1 MARKIY
7 AWPGVGPAVEA
18 FLSHGVI
25 ARRAKIGA
33 GIGKGVAAVLVALT
47 PLPLGAKLITLAV
60 IALAG
65 VYVATRPERRP
76 QEAVRSEERRVG
88 KECVSRCRSRGSP
101 APYKK
106 KKKKQ
111 QNMNPKLNNKNQ
123 K

>member
-25 ARRAKIGA
+25 ARRAHIGA

-76 QEAVRSEERRVG
+76 QDA
-88 KECVSRCRSRGSP
+88 GSTDQASLP
-101 APYKK
+101 APRPWRRKASLVCPLVVA
-106 KKKKQ
+106 
-111 QNMNPKLNNKNQ
+111 PKPLVLNR
-123 K
+123 